1 MTGELDLVGPPAPPS
16 PRSAKRKMM
25 FITLAGILAVTGTL
39 AGAYYFAMRP
49 VSLRIAVGP
58 ANSDDIKVV
67 QALTQAFAQTHGH
80 VRLRPM
86 QTDGAAASAQA
97 LADGKADLAIIRG
110 DREVPKNAQAV
121 ATLRKN
127 VAVLWVPPAA
137 KGKGKKAGPKIT
149 KIPQLAGHRVGVV
162 GRTQA
167 NVNLLKVI
175 LQQYGVDPNKVEI
188 VQFPA
193 AEAAD
198 AIRNQ
203 KADAYLAAGPVN
215 SKITA
220 DAINASTR
228 DGGAPTFLAIDSNE
242 AIATNH
248 PMYDA
253 SEIPAGAFGGSP
265 DKPEEEVKTISFSH
279 HIVARKD
286 ASETT
291 IASFTR
297 QLFAIRQT
305 VLAEFPLAAKIETP
319 DTDKDAFVP
328 VRSEE

>member
-1 MTGELDLVGPPAPPS
+1 MKLDFQRLFTRSMASGLEVTEPPKPPS
-16 PRSAKRKMM
+16 PRSPKRSLM
-25 FITLAGILAVTGTL
+25 FVLLAGILAIIGTL
-39 AGAYYFAMRP
+39 AAGYYFATRP
-49 VSLRIAVGP
+49 ATLRIAVGP
-58 ANSDDIKVV
+58 AKSDGLRGGP
-67 QALTQAFAQTHGH
+67 ALTQAFAQSHSH
-80 VRLRPM
+80 IRLRPI
-86 QTDGAAASAQA
+86 QTDGAAASAQTI
-97 LADGKADLAIIRG
+97 ADGKAELAIIRG
-110 DREVPKNAQAV
+110 DLNVPKNAQAV

-137 KGKGKKAGPKIT
+137 KGKKAGPKIT
-149 KIPQLAGHRVGVV
+149 KIAQLSGRRVGVV

-167 NVNLLKVI
+167 NVDLLKVI

-203 KADAYLAAGPVN
+203 KADAYLDAGPVN

-248 PMYDA
+248 PVYDA
-253 SEIPAGAFGGSP
+253 AEIAAGDFGGC
-265 DKPEEEVKTISFSH
+265 PE
-279 HIVARKD
+279 
-286 ASETT
+286 
-291 IASFTR
+291 
-297 QLFAIRQT
+297 
-305 VLAEFPLAAKIETP
+305 PP
-319 DTDKDAFVP
+319 
-328 VRSEE
+328 